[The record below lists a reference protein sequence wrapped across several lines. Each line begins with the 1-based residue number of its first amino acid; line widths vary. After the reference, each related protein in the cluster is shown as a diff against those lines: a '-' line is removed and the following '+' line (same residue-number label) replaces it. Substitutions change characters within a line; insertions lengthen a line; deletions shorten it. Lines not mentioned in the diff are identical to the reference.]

1 MKKGKI
7 FVYSGRGMVIGCV
20 EVGKII
26 FVKKLKEERNIIIM
40 LIKGIEIYVY
50 EFKFDVEECII
61 ISKK

>member
-1 MKKGKI
+1 MNKGII

-26 FVKKLKEERNIIIM
+26 FVKKLKGEKNIIIM

-50 EFKFDVEECII
+50 EFKFDDKECII
-61 ISKK
+61 ISK